1 MHRDDAFN
9 HDLTLTGPRC
19 CSTSLMYA
27 FAQREDTVAYDEPL
41 YARCS
46 GCTMQMGML
55 WFSTSWKVNTLPL
68 WSTPRC
74 ASKESSGLQQGSK
87 QNVACISLE
96 TEHAGMHSQAP

>member
-41 YARCS
+41 YARYDGDAVVQHLVEGQHPAPVVYAKVCLQGILRTS
-46 GCTMQMGML
+46 TRVKAECRL
-55 WFSTSWKVNTLPL
+55 HFS
-68 WSTPRC
+68 
-74 ASKESSGLQQGSK
+74 
-87 QNVACISLE
+87 
-96 TEHAGMHSQAP
+96 